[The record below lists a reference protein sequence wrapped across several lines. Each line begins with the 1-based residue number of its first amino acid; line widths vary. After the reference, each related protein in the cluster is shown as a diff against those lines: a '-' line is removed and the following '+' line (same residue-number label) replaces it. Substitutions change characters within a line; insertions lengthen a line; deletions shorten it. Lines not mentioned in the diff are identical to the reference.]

1 MTCRNTKFLFFVLLG
16 LLVTVS
22 PAFAASTSTGGL
34 MTDLVSQ
41 FHTASASWTT
51 RALQIGNWIFYTLA
65 VLELTWAA
73 SLWAMEK
80 DSASSL
86 IVALVR
92 KFMVLG
98 FFYTFLI
105 MAPAWIP
112 AIINSLQDAGANIG
126 GTTVGA
132 ITPMSIVGHG
142 INVINAIW
150 KAFSD
155 SALGSISAMATAIVI
170 GFLLIAV
177 SIAIMLSFIYIA
189 IEYVMT
195 MIESY
200 IVVGMGMVLMGFSGS
215 QWTRDFSQKYIGY
228 AFSVGVKL
236 MVLMLLLSLIITIT
250 NTWPSDVR
258 ATFTGTDMFVW
269 IQPMF
274 MIAGSSILMALLA
287 IKIPSLASSL
297 LSGAPSM
304 GAAAGVAAGA
314 AAVGG
319 VAALAAGGA
328 SVLGAGAKAA
338 GGAATKGIAAAT
350 VGATGMVQAAGAASN
365 LATASG
371 FTPGSAAHT
380 GATAGNMVAG
390 LGGMA
395 TMGMSNMAGSAKS
408 AISGTAKGVAENFK
422 GAVSNSTGGKLAASL
437 DEKAVG
443 KLSSGGGQAANVTSG
458 SAATAS
464 TVSPPT
470 GGVSGLNTA
479 QSRNDAPVLG
489 TTVPPP
495 PLASESPSV
504 SATKDTNPP
513 LSPSSMPA
521 NASANSTVSLP
532 SSGGGSNQVRPSN
545 GTNSLKK
552 AMQQLPLDHGAVAAA
567 APKLDHHE
575 P

>member
-1 MTCRNTKFLFFVLLG
+1 MSAKSTNILILTTICLL
-16 LLVTVS
+16 LATS
-22 PAFAASTSTGGL
+22 SASAASTSTGGMMMDL
-34 MTDLVSQ
+34 MDQ
-41 FHTASASWTT
+41 FHTASVSWTT

-73 SLWAMEK
+73 ALWVMEK

-105 MAPAWIP
+105 MAPSWIP
-112 AIINSLQDAGANIG
+112 AIINSLQDTGAQIG

-132 ITPMSIVGHG
+132 VTPMSIVGHG

-150 KAFSD
+150 KAFSN
-155 SALGSISAMATAIVI
+155 SALGSLKAMATAIVI

-195 MIESY
+195 VIESY
-200 IVVGMGMVLMGFSGS
+200 IVVGMGLVLMGFSGS

-236 MVLMLLLSLIITIT
+236 MVLMLLLATIITVT
-250 NTWPSDVR
+250 NTWPADVR
-258 ATFTGTDMFVW
+258 ATFTGKDMFTW

-297 LSGAPSM
+297 LSGAPSLGGAAAVGAAA
-304 GAAAGVAAGA
+304 GAAAGVAGM
-314 AAVGG
+314 AVGG
-319 VAALAAGGA
+319 AKLAGMAG
-328 SVLGAGAKAA
+328 AA
-338 GGAATKGIAAAT
+338 GGAATKGIAAAA
-350 VGATGMVQAAGAASN
+350 VGGAGMAQAAGAASN

-371 FTPGSAAHT
+371 FTPGSAAHV
-380 GATAGNMVAG
+380 GATAGNMING

-395 TMGMSNMAGSAKS
+395 ANGMKNLSNKAGSALDEATQS
-408 AISGTAKGVAENFK
+408 AGKTFDT
-422 GAVSNSTGGKLAASL
+422 AVSNSTGGKLAASL
-437 DEKAVG
+437 NEKASG
-443 KLSSGGGQAANVTSG
+443 KLTSSGSQSGGGANTPSGGAASAAG
-458 SAATAS
+458 SAAT
-464 TVSPPT
+464 
-470 GGVSGLNTA
+470 
-479 QSRNDAPVLG
+479 
-489 TTVPPP
+489 VPPP
-495 PLASESPSV
+495 SLGGQAPGNGN
-504 SATKDTNPP
+504 NPNQ
-513 LSPSSMPA
+513 PA
-521 NASANSTVSLP
+521 PPNASQHLN
-532 SSGGGSNQVRPSN
+532 
-545 GTNSLKK
+545 K
-552 AMQQLPLDHGAVAAA
+552 AMQHLPLDQGAVAAA
-567 APKLDHHE
+567 TPKLDHHE